1 MIKMFSLDEVVAAV
15 NGNVVNRK
23 GNMSGNSLYVNA
35 VSTDTRTIEEGNL
48 YIALK
53 GENFDGHNY
62 VTMALEKGACAVVV
76 EKASA
81 VPEGAIGVV
90 VKDTLVAL
98 GDLARHY
105 RFKLGCK
112 VVAVT
117 GSVGKTTTR
126 EMIRTALEPSF
137 KVVSTK
143 KNLNNEIGLPLTILG
158 APRGTEVL
166 VLEMGMRGRGQIDY
180 LTKIACPDIACI
192 TNVGYSHIGILGSRE
207 EIRLAKTE
215 IVNGIT
221 DYGILL
227 VNGDDSFLFD
237 YVRNTIPLN
246 IGLAAIS
253 VDGKLEGNVTNCPLC
268 INATEVKED
277 DGMSFKVDVSVNG
290 DIKLTRQMKISLGGE
305 HNVRNACF
313 ALLCADLL
321 GADMQKSVAA
331 VADYSP
337 MEGRGKTY
345 HGKKYTIIND
355 AYNASPESMK
365 AAFGNLNITNP
376 GSRKICVVGGML
388 ELGDEAKN
396 LHEQTGISCGEFDF
410 DVVIVTGDDQDAF
423 IKGLNSRGCKSQ
435 IVTCQDTEEV
445 RSKAMEIIKSGDTV
459 LFKASHSFGFEKLAK
474 EFIDN
479 DED

>member
-1 MIKMFSLDEVVAAV
+1 MNKMFSLDEVVAAV
-15 NGNVVNRK
+15 KGNVVNRK
-23 GNMSGNSLYVNA
+23 GKMGGTIFVTA
-35 VSTDTRTIEEGNL
+35 VSTDTRTIEENNL

-53 GENFDGHNY
+53 GENFDGHNF
-62 VTMALEKGACAVVV
+62 VGMAVDKGACAVVV
-76 EKASA
+76 DRVSA
-81 VPEGAIGVV
+81 VPEGAVGIV

-112 VVAVT
+112 VVGIT

-137 KVVSTK
+137 KVVSTQ
-143 KNLNNEIGLPLTILG
+143 KNLNNEIGMPLTILG

-207 EIRLAKTE
+207 EIRAAKTE
-215 IVNGIT
+215 IINGLT
-221 DYGILL
+221 DYGVLL
-227 VNGDDSFLFD
+227 VSGDDSFLFD
-237 YVRNTIPLN
+237 YVRNIIPLN
-246 IGLAAIS
+246 NGLAAVS
-253 VDGKLEGNVTNCPLC
+253 VDGKLQGNVMNCPVC
-268 INATEVKED
+268 ISASNIEEN
-277 DGMSFKVDVSVNG
+277 DGMSFDVTVAIG
-290 DIKLTRQMKISLGGE
+290 GEVKLSHKNKIALGGE

-321 GADMQKSVAA
+321 GADLDKAEAA
-331 VADYSP
+331 ISAYTP

-376 GSRKICVVGGML
+376 GSRKICIVGGML
-388 ELGDEAKN
+388 ELGDEASK
-396 LHEQTGISCGEFDF
+396 LHEQTGMSCGEYNF
-410 DVVIVTGDDQDAF
+410 DVVIVTGDDQDSF
-423 IKGLNSRGCKSQ
+423 VKGMNSKNSTSQ
-435 IVTCQDTEEV
+435 IIKCKDTEEV
-445 RSKAMEIIKSGDTV
+445 RVKACEIIKDGDTV

-479 DED
+479 DGN